1 MTIDILGVAKI
12 KHLQK
17 IHELKSYRNAC
28 YAVKS
33 LKPYIH
39 ETFIGK
45 EKIIYLNKAGR
56 DLIGSSKEIKK
67 TPLLE
72 HSLLRNEVYL
82 YFNCP
87 LDWKTECTFE
97 IETAAPNTLEMKIK
111 GLKPV
116 AKKKIVSDAAYV
128 RNGYLHLIEID
139 NTRNM
144 KDNKKKIELYAEIMP
159 SIRKYVPVL
168 LFFTL
173 SNLRKKKLENWCN
186 GMGFRYEVRTFED
199 LK

>member
-1 MTIDILGVAKI
+1 LGVVKI

-45 EKIIYLNKAGR
+45 EKVIYLNKVGR

-87 LDWKTECTFE
+87 VDWKPEYPTE
-97 IETAAPNTLEMKIK
+97 IEIKVPSTIEMKIK
-111 GLKPV
+111 GIKPIN
-116 AKKKIVSDAAYV
+116 KKKVVSDATFI

-144 KDNKKKIELYAEIMP
+144 SDNKKKIDLYADIIP
-159 SIRKYVPVL
+159 SIKENVPVL
-168 LFFTL
+168 LFFTI
-173 SNLRKKKLENWCN
+173 SEVRKRKLEAWCK
-186 GMGFRYEVRTFED
+186 GKGFRYQIKTFSEIG
-199 LK
+199 